1 MKLSAELLSSVS
13 QQLQLSEEDRKKLV
27 DITMAL
33 QNGGEDEE
41 INIKT
46 KLRMATTAMLHL
58 FGSCKTSD
66 DLITYAN
73 TKIQKTRMA
82 YDQVLSAQLVRP
94 IPIFTGVRTELELEM
109 VNKWLENE

>member
-13 QQLQLSEEDRKKLV
+13 QQLQLSEEDRNKLV

-46 KLRMATTAMLHL
+46 KLRMATTAMLS
-58 FGSCKTSD
+58 F
-66 DLITYAN
+66 I
-73 TKIQKTRMA
+73 
-82 YDQVLSAQLVRP
+82 
-94 IPIFTGVRTELELEM
+94 
-109 VNKWLENE
+109 W